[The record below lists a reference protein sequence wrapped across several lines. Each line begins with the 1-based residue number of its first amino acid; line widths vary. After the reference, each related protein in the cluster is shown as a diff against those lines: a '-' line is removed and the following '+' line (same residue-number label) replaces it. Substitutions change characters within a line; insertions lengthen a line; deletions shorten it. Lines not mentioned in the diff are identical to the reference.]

1 MSSQRGGKY
10 VCARFLAVEKKRCLL
25 GMDLQGKVGIVIKQI
40 PYDEAHPSIPVNS
53 VEEGTDDWISNNWR
67 TYFLDKYKEVF
78 TRQGR
83 SKNHVVHT
91 NFHSPLIPIQE
102 KGRRIPIH
110 ILERVE
116 NEISK
121 LIKDKQIMKLDNCT
135 SDCFIAPIVIT
146 AKKDNTIKLALDAKR
161 INVQIHKNK

>member
-1 MSSQRGGKY
+1 MKFIDYNKKRIEILGALFVDIKSAGWKVQH
-10 VCARFLAVEKKRCLL
+10 ARFLVVEKKRCLL
-25 GMDLQGKVGIVIKQI
+25 GMDLQGKVGITTKQI
-40 PYDEAHPSIPVNS
+40 SFEEAHPPTPVNS
-53 VEEGTDDWISNNWR
+53 VEEGTEDWVSNSWR
-67 TYFLDKYKEVF
+67 SYFLDKYKEVL

-116 NEISK
+116 N
-121 LIKDKQIMKLDNCT
+121 
-135 SDCFIAPIVIT
+135 
-146 AKKDNTIKLALDAKR
+146 
-161 INVQIHKNK
+161 